1 MPRMPYAMKT
11 LLDEITGE
19 RKSAKYEVGDEDGL
33 GVYRSVTFDK
43 PTTKWLGHTFDYVE
57 DDRIIGYSVSKD
69 QMTVLFSH
77 KSSEA
82 DRKDGFLIPEAQT
95 VAASEDSGPAS

>member
-1 MPRMPYAMKT
+1 MPRMPYAMKA
-11 LLDEITGE
+11 LIDEVAAA
-19 RKSAKYEVGDEDGL
+19 RKTAKFDLGDEDGL

-43 PTTKWLGHTFDYVE
+43 ATTKWLGHAFDYVE

-77 KSSEA
+77 RSSEA
-82 DRKDGFLIPEAQT
+82 DRKDGFLIADAQT
-95 VAASEDSGPAS
+95 VAASEAS